1 MEAHFH
7 FVWDSFVF
15 ECVKEVAD
23 SRSPKLEMGGGDN
36 IKRTLLLC
44 VRFE

>member
-23 SRSPKLEMGGGDN
+23 SPKLEMDGGDT
-36 IKRTLLLC
+36 IKGTLLLC
-44 VRFE
+44 TRFE